1 MHRKPENRPSAVI
14 RRRIG
19 GVVRAM
25 SLEISSAGA
34 PWHKV
39 DRPAPKAV
47 PAWKRRIDA
56 RPMQSQSPAEPNM
69 SVLIVEVARTRDI
82 ERFELVFRHFAPRV
96 KAYMARSGSA
106 PGAEEL
112 MQETMVS
119 VWNKAAMF
127 DPAKGAASTWVFS
140 IARNLRIDAW
150 RREKHPEF
158 DENDPAFQP
167 ASEPAADSRLEAEQ
181 SARLVRSAL
190 DTLPPDQAQV
200 LRLAYFE
207 DASQTDIAQKL
218 NLPLGTVKSRMRLA
232 FGKLRTILGDTGAVS

>member
-1 MHRKPENRPSAVI
+1 
-14 RRRIG
+14 
-19 GVVRAM
+19 M
-25 SLEISSAGA
+25 SLEISTGGP

-39 DRPAPKAV
+39 FRPVPKAA
-47 PAWKRRIDA
+47 PGLKRRIDT
-56 RPMQSQSPAEPNM
+56 RPMESQPLAEPDM
-69 SVLIVEVARTRDI
+69 SALIVEVARTRDV
-82 ERFELVFRHFAPRV
+82 ERFELVFRHFAPRL

-106 PGAEEL
+106 AGAEEL

-127 DPAKGAASTWVFS
+127 DPAKGGASTWVFS

-167 ASEPAADSRLEAEQ
+167 ASELAADAKLEAEQ
-181 SARLVRSAL
+181 SARLVREAL
-190 DTLPPDQAQV
+190 AALPVDQAQV

-207 DASQTDIAQKL
+207 DSSQSDIAEKL

-232 FGKLRTILGDTGAVS
+232 FGKLRSMLGETGDAS